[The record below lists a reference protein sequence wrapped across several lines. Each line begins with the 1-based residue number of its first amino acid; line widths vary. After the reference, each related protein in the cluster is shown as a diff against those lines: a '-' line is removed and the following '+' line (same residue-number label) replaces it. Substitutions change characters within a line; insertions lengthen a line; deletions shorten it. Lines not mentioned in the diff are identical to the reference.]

1 MAVEARTSGLTFFL
15 DRGLGS
21 RIVPNTLREAG
32 WVLETMDERYGKDES
47 QRIADTQWIEEAT
60 IRGDILLC
68 KDLAIT
74 HNLVEARVIYMSGA
88 RIFALAKADVVG
100 REMADL
106 FLGNEFR
113 IINAV
118 RRVTEPF
125 VFAVSHNGLRRTRV
139 RYPVTGTDL

>member
-1 MAVEARTSGLTFFL
+1 MAGEAEASGLTFFL

-21 RIVPNTLREAG
+21 RIVPNALREAG

-60 IRGDILLC
+60 IRGDVLLC

-100 REMADL
+100 KEMAEL
-106 FLGNEFR
+106 FLVNEAR
-113 IINAV
+113 IIDTLK
-118 RRVTEPF
+118 RVTEPF
-125 VFAVSHNGLRRTRV
+125 VFAVSRNGLRRTRV
-139 RYPVTGTDL
+139 RYPVSGADL